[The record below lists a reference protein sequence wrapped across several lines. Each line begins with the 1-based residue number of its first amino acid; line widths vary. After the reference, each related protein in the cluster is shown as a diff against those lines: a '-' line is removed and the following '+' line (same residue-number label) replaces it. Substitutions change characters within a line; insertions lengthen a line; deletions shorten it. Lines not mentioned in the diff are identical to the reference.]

1 VSHRPGVVALLRGI
15 NVGGRNRMPMA
26 ELRALCADLGW
37 TAVRSYIQSG
47 NLVMGAREPA
57 QEVEARL
64 EEAIRARFGIAVPVI
79 VRSTDAWHGYTK
91 ANPFPR
97 ASAAAPNLVMLA
109 LSKGPP
115 ADDAVAGLRA
125 RSDAGERIER
135 VGDAI
140 WIDYGE
146 GAARSRVAPAQLD
159 RWVGSPVTTRNWR
172 TVLAVREMLE
182 RAGADRPD
190 AR

>member
-1 VSHRPGVVALLRGI
+1 VIARG
-15 NVGGRNRMPMA
+15 A
-26 ELRALCADLGW
+26 
-37 TAVRSYIQSG
+37 
-47 NLVMGAREPA
+47 
-57 QEVEARL
+57 
-64 EEAIRARFGIAVPVI
+64 
-79 VRSTDAWHGYTK
+79 DAWHGYTE

-97 ASAAAPNLVMLA
+97 AAATTPNLVMLA
-109 LSKGPP
+109 LSKRPP
-115 ADDAVAGLRA
+115 ADNALAGLRGRA
-125 RSDAGERIER
+125 DAGERIER

-172 TVLAVREMLE
+172 TVLAIREMLE
-182 RAGADRPD
+182 RPAADLPD